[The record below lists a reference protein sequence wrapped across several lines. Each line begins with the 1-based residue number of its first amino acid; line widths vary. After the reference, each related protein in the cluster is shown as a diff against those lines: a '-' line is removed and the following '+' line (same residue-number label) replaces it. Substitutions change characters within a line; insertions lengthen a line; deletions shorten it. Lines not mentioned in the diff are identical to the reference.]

1 MGEALSAVIEARFAG
16 GAITVETTEADEYR
30 PALIEVNLPGLT
42 VALFAHEARALAA
55 ALLEAATEAETPTA
69 RLKRP
74 HEVDDHLREL
84 DD

>member
-1 MGEALSAVIEARFAG
+1 MTVVDARFAG
-16 GAITVETTEADEYR
+16 GTIVVETIEADEYR
-30 PALIEVNLPGLT
+30 PALVEINLPGLT
-42 VALFAHEARALAA
+42 VAFFAHESRALAT